1 MCEGALFPKF
11 VKFAIPIMLSNVLQQ
26 LFNAAD
32 MMVIG
37 IFCDDTSLAAITST
51 GSICALL
58 TGLLLGISIGANV
71 IAARHFGAKDD
82 EQLSKSVHTSLVFS
96 LIAGLLIT
104 VLGLVFA
111 PILLKVTNVPKNI
124 IPLSKLYLSIYFA
137 GIIPTVIFTYA
148 AAVLRAVGDTKRPL
162 YYLTFAGALNCVLNV
177 FFVTI
182 LHLDVAGVAIA
193 TVISQS
199 AAMVLI
205 IRCLIRET
213 GPMRLD
219 FKKLKLDKTIASQ
232 ILRIGLPA
240 GLQTALFSISNIAIQ
255 SSINSF
261 GDSVISGS
269 GAAETLENFAYMA
282 MNAWTVVVV
291 SSTSQNFGKRN
302 YKRIIKSQ
310 LIGHACVIGAAM
322 TIALVMTIFGKALLG
337 IYVDS
342 PEAMSAGL
350 LRFDYVV
357 KLYFIY
363 GIIDILTAGLR
374 GLDCS
379 LLPML
384 INVFTTVVLRL
395 AWINT
400 VLNIPKY
407 HSLNI
412 LFAVYPITWSITA
425 VIMLTVFVVRLKTI
439 MKKFPADQI

>member
-1 MCEGALFPKF
+1 MCEGPLFPKF

-26 LFNAAD
+26 LFSAAD
-32 MMVIG
+32 MMVVG

-51 GSICALL
+51 ASICALL

-71 IAARHFGAKDD
+71 VAARHFGAKDD

-111 PILLKVTNVPKNI
+111 PILLKATNVPDNI
-124 IPLSKLYLSIYFA
+124 VPLSKLYLFIYFI

-162 YYLTFAGALNCVLNV
+162 YYLTFAGALNFVLNIT
-177 FFVTI
+177 FVSI
-182 LHLDVAGVAIA
+182 FHLDVAGVAIA

-199 AAMVLI
+199 AAMALI

-213 GPMRLD
+213 GPMHLD
-219 FKKLKLDKTIASQ
+219 FRKLKFDKAITSQ
-232 ILRIGLPA
+232 ILRIGIPA

-302 YKRIIKSQ
+302 YKRIVKSQ
-310 LIGHACVIGAAM
+310 LIGHICVIGAALL
-322 TIALVMTIFGKALLG
+322 IALIMTVFGKALLG

-342 PEAMSAGL
+342 PEAMAAGL
-350 LRFDYVV
+350 LRFNYVV

-395 AWINT
+395 VFINT
-400 VLNIPKY
+400 VLRIPKY
-407 HSLNI
+407 HNLGT
-412 LFAVYPITWSITA
+412 LFSVYPITWTVTA
-425 VIMLTVFVVRLKTI
+425 VIMLAVFIVRLKTI
-439 MKKFPADQI
+439 MKKFPADEL